1 MIPRTARWL
10 GLGLLSLIGLVL
22 LALAAALA
30 GTATPPGRTMVER
43 LVPAVTGGEIR
54 LTGLSGWI
62 FRAFRVR
69 HFEIRDRSGTWLTA
83 ENLGLNWSPLAFL
96 SGSVQVNR
104 LDVDKIIVARQP
116 LPATSQ
122 SSGGTLPVHV
132 AVLEVRRLDLAP
144 PVVGKGATV
153 AVAGALRFDSANDLA
168 AQLQVQSL
176 TAPGQYHVDVALTP
190 AGVQATLHATEPS
203 GGLIATLASLPNLG
217 AIQADATL
225 RGPLNGIVTQ
235 VHVQAGPLRA
245 AVTGVA
251 DVSDKSANL
260 AMTASAPAMSPRPDL
275 SWREVSLQAR
285 VEGPFS
291 GPKLNAA
298 LGITGLAV
306 GTGGVGRAMLVVSG
320 DIGMINLNGTLDD
333 VRVPGPQPDVLASTP
348 VGVTGSVRLNDP
360 DRPLTLAVTHR
371 LFAIDANATFGGTR
385 QARARVSVP
394 EIAPLAS
401 AAGVAVAGKV
411 GLTLHGTWQGDQ
423 IQLTAQ
429 GHIGITQGP
438 GPTAALLGSDTTL
451 DLVAAV
457 RGQTVE
463 LSRVNIA
470 SGALSVGA
478 NGNVAPGSVDLSW
491 HFALANVATVEARVN
506 GPVQVSGTV
515 KGSPDNLA
523 VTAIAGGTLSTAGV
537 PPGSV
542 SVRLTASGL
551 PSAPNGAVHA
561 VGTLLGAPLMLS
573 IAGKQS
579 GNLIDVS
586 IEQMSWK
593 SLSAQGH
600 LEVTRPSLL
609 PMGHLSFA
617 FDHLSDI
624 EPFLGQT
631 VAGVVK
637 GTLDGTQQG
646 VRLNIAAQ
654 SVAMP
659 GTAAVGHVI
668 LNANL
673 ADPIGH
679 PLLNATMDAEGVNA
693 GRINGAARAT
703 AKGPL
708 DALAVTLAASSPNLN
723 GGAVRVDATAT
734 VDQPARTIALSS
746 LRAEW
751 RQLALRLLGPA
762 RISMANGVSIEGLRI
777 GLQQALLEVNGRLSP
792 TLDMTARVQALPA
805 SMAAMFDPSL
815 NAEGTI
821 NGDARLSGSSARPSG
836 TIHVTARGLRLTSIG
851 RALPAASIDAAVDLQ
866 GTSAHVDL
874 RTEAGSSHLALT
886 GSAGLTG
893 ARALD
898 LRTTAVV
905 DLGMANPLLTAQGR
919 RVRGRLMLDAT
930 VGGTAQTPRV
940 TGAAQLA
947 DGQYRDFSQG
957 FDLSAISGRVQ
968 ADGGTIRIASLT
980 AKAGPGTVDV
990 SGGVDLTTPGM
1001 PVDITLTAHRA
1012 RPVASQAVT
1021 ADLDANLT
1029 LRGLV
1034 QGGLT
1039 AAGTVFIRRAEI
1051 QIPEQMPP
1059 SIPVLNVQVPGQRPP
1074 PPPSPG
1080 PAIALNVSV
1089 NAPQQI
1095 FIRGRGVDAE
1105 VGGRVTL
1112 AGTTAR
1118 PLPAGGFELRRGS
1131 VSFAG
1136 QTLTFSSGNV
1146 SFNGGSLTDPSID
1159 LISSVNTGQV
1169 TASLEISGTANH
1181 PKITLSSTPPL
1192 EQDQILSYLLY
1203 GQPTAKLGP
1212 LEVAQIAAA
1221 LAQLASGGSSGGNPL
1236 DNVRKALG
1244 LDRLSVG
1251 QGSQLQA
1258 GRYIA
1263 RNVYVGAQQSINGT
1277 GTQAVVQIDLA
1288 RGLKLQ
1294 ATAGTGS
1301 TQSATGV
1308 AGSSD
1313 AASVGITYQFNY

>member
-1 MIPRTARWL
+1 MARWL
-10 GLGLLSLIGLVL
+10 SFGLLSLIGLVL
-22 LALAAALA
+22 LVLVVVLA
-30 GTATPPGRTMVER
+30 GTATPPGRAVVER

-54 LTGLSGWI
+54 LAGLSGWI

-69 HFEIRDRSGTWLTA
+69 HFEIRDRGGTWLTA
-83 ENLGLNWSPLAFL
+83 ENLDLNWSPLAFL
-96 SGSVQVNR
+96 RGTVQVNR
-104 LDVDKIIVARQP
+104 LDVDEMTVARRP
-116 LPATSQ
+116 LPSTSQ

-132 AVLEVRRLDLAP
+132 AALQVRRLDLAP
-144 PVVGKGATV
+144 AVAGKGASV
-153 AVAGALRFDSANDLA
+153 AATGALRLDAANDLA
-168 AQLQVQSL
+168 AQLRVRSL
-176 TAPGQYHVDVALTP
+176 SAPGQYRVDAALTP
-190 AGVQATLHATEPS
+190 GGVQATLHATEPS
-203 GGLIATLASLPNLG
+203 GGLVATLASLPNLG

-225 RGPLNGIVTQ
+225 RGPLNAIVTQ

-245 AVTGVA
+245 AVTGVT
-251 DVSDKSANL
+251 DVATKSANL
-260 AMTASAPAMSPRPDL
+260 TIIASAPAMSPRPDL
-275 SWREVSLQAR
+275 SWHEVSLQAR
-285 VEGPFS
+285 VEGPFLA
-291 GPKLNAA
+291 PRLNAK
-298 LGITGLAV
+298 LGLAGLAV
-306 GTGGVGRAMLVVSG
+306 GTGGVGQAMLAVSG
-320 DIGMINLNGTLDD
+320 DVGLITLNGTLDD
-333 VRVPGPQPDVLASTP
+333 VRVPGPQPDVLASSP
-348 VGVTGSVRLNDP
+348 VSVTGSVRLNDP
-360 DRPLTLAVTHR
+360 DRPMTLAVTHR
-371 LFAIDANATFGGTR
+371 LFAIDASATLGATR
-385 QARARVSVP
+385 RAEARVNVP

-411 GLTLHGTWQGDQ
+411 GLNLRGTWQGDQ
-423 IQLTAQ
+423 IQLAAQ

-457 RGQTVE
+457 RGQTVQ
-463 LSRVNIA
+463 LSRLSIA
-470 SGALSVGA
+470 SGALAVGA
-478 NGNVAPGSVDLSW
+478 NGSVAPGLVDLDW
-491 HFALANVATVEARVN
+491 HFALANLASVEARVN

-523 VTAIAGGTLSTAGV
+523 VTATAGGTLSTAGV
-537 PPGSV
+537 PPGNISV
-542 SVRLTASGL
+542 ELRATGL
-551 PSAPNGAVHA
+551 PGAPNGEVHA
-561 VGTLLGAPLMLS
+561 VGTLLGAPLTLS

-579 GNLIDVS
+579 GNLTDIS
-586 IEQMSWK
+586 IEKMSWK

-600 LEVTRPSLL
+600 LEVTRPSLV
-609 PMGHLSFA
+609 PMGNLSFA
-617 FDHLSDI
+617 FDHLSDL

-631 VAGVVK
+631 VVGVVK
-637 GTLDGTQQG
+637 GTLDGTQEG
-646 VRLNIAAQ
+646 VRLSVAAQ
-654 SVAMP
+654 SVALR
-659 GTAAVGHVI
+659 GTAAVGRVI
-668 LNANL
+668 LDANL
-673 ADPIGH
+673 ADPMGH
-679 PLLNATMDAEGVNA
+679 PFLNATIDAEGINA
-693 GRINGAARAT
+693 GRINGAARAVV
-703 AKGPL
+703 KGPL

-723 GGAVRVDATAT
+723 GGTARVDAAAT

-762 RISMANGVSIEGLRI
+762 RISMANGLSVEGLRL
-777 GLQQALLEVNGRLSP
+777 GVQQALLEVNGRLSP
-792 TLDMTARVQALPA
+792 TLDMTARVQALPV
-805 SMAAMFDPSL
+805 SMAGMVDPRL
-815 NAEGTI
+815 KAEGTI
-821 NGDARLSGSSARPSG
+821 TGDARLSGSTARPSG
-836 TIHVTARGLRLTSIG
+836 TIHVTARGLRLASIG
-851 RALPAASIDAAVDLQ
+851 RALPAASIDATVDLQ
-866 GTSAHVDL
+866 GTAAHVDL

-898 LRTTAVV
+898 LRTTAIV

-930 VGGTAQTPRV
+930 VGGTAQAPRI
-940 TGAAQLA
+940 TGTAQLA
-947 DGQYRDFSQG
+947 DGQYRDFTQG
-957 FDLSAISGRVQ
+957 FDLSAIGGRVQ

-980 AKAGPGTVDV
+980 AKAGPGTIDV
-990 SGGVDLTTPGM
+990 SGSADLTAPGI
-1001 PVDITLTAHRA
+1001 PVDITVTAHRA
-1012 RPVASQAVT
+1012 RPVASQELT

-1029 LRGLV
+1029 IRGQV

-1059 SIPVLNVQVPGQRPP
+1059 SIPVLNVRVPGQQP
-1074 PPPSPG
+1074 PPPSSPG
-1080 PAIALNVSV
+1080 PSIALNLTIA
-1089 NAPQQI
+1089 APQQI

-1105 VGGRVTL
+1105 VGGRITL
-1112 AGTTAR
+1112 TGTTTQLV
-1118 PLPAGGFELRRGS
+1118 PTGGFELRRGS
-1131 VSFAG
+1131 FSFAG

-1146 SFNGGSLTDPSID
+1146 SFNGGSLTDPSVD
-1159 LISSVNTGQV
+1159 LISTVNTGQV

-1181 PKITLSSTPPL
+1181 LKITLSSTPPL

-1221 LAQLASGGSSGGNPL
+1221 LAQLSGAGPSGGNPL
-1236 DNVRKALG
+1236 DSVRKALG

-1251 QGSQLQA
+1251 QGSRLQA